1 MFQTDLP
8 TKRVNWNRLLIS
20 LAAEVSEWAVS
31 VPDAYFIPAARR
43 VLVINCHS
51 FLTSVF
57 LLGGGG
63 GLEDAFTQPFSSLR
77 VERMRG
83 RLSRWKG
90 ESLQQHEACWAPVGF
105 GRVAAGS
112 RSQRGAR
119 YGVCVCKGTN
129 SEYTRCVP
137 FLVYFKQ
144 STSLPKGLI
153 GN

>member
-57 LLGGGG
+57 LLGGGEAWKMF
-63 GLEDAFTQPFSSLR
+63 LHSLSAPF
-77 VERMRG
+77 E
-83 RLSRWKG
+83 WK
-90 ESLQQHEACWAPVGF
+90 E
-105 GRVAAGS
+105 
-112 RSQRGAR
+112 
-119 YGVCVCKGTN
+119 
-129 SEYTRCVP
+129 
-137 FLVYFKQ
+137 
-144 STSLPKGLI
+144 
-153 GN
+153 